1 LIDILSWF
9 FFFFPFFPSSFDY
22 ILFLAIPFRQLQ
34 RPDRL
39 PRQNSHQSECDG
51 SLLGDFM
58 SHTSQPV
65 ISTNSNVD
73 KKNHPMLSSES
84 AANSNDLTSI
94 AVSVLPQPINSH
106 HTNNLNNNP
115 DETSSRQ
122 TLVHTRSGEAKRVER
137 TTRKECY
144 RLGRRK
150 LLFEKRRKAS
160 DYALFFAMI
169 GLFLMVLE
177 QELTMAK
184 VYDKVKKRILTI

>member
-1 LIDILSWF
+1 
-9 FFFFPFFPSSFDY
+9 
-22 ILFLAIPFRQLQ
+22 
-34 RPDRL
+34 
-39 PRQNSHQSECDG
+39 
-51 SLLGDFM
+51 M
-58 SHTSQPV
+58 SNTSQPV
-65 ISTNSNVD
+65 ISTVSNLNVD
-73 KKNHPMLSSES
+73 KKQPMLSS
-84 AANSNDLTSI
+84 AGPANSNDLTSI
-94 AVSVLPQPINSH
+94 AVNVPPHPINSY

-122 TLVHTRSGEAKRVER
+122 TLVQSRSGESKRVER

-184 VYDKVKKRILTI
+184 VYDKVKKNIYKTKFFFSL

>member
-1 LIDILSWF
+1 MTV
-9 FFFFPFFPSSFDY
+9 
-22 ILFLAIPFRQLQ
+22 LFLAIPFRQLQ

-39 PRQNSHQSECDG
+39 PRQNSRQSECDG

-58 SHTSQPV
+58 SNTSQPV
-65 ISTNSNVD
+65 IPTTSNSNVD
-73 KKNHPMLSSES
+73 KKHHPMPSSAS
-84 AANSNDLTSI
+84 ITNTNDLTSI
-94 AVSVLPQPINSH
+94 AVSVPPHAIH
-106 HTNNLNNNP
+106 PRHIKNLHNNP

-122 TLVHTRSGEAKRVER
+122 TLVQSRSGESKRVER

-184 VYDKVKKRILTI
+184 VYNKVKETIPK